1 MGNLSGK
8 KIMSIITEP
17 LIAPE
22 DLIRTGSNFHKITVA
37 FLRWKQLNRGADPR
51 VEPDKSRRKNTT
63 IAIEEVR
70 QGKILFSKKDEEE

>member
-1 MGNLSGK
+1 
-8 KIMSIITEP
+8 MSIITEP

-37 FLRWKQLNRGADPR
+37 FLRWKQLTRGADPR